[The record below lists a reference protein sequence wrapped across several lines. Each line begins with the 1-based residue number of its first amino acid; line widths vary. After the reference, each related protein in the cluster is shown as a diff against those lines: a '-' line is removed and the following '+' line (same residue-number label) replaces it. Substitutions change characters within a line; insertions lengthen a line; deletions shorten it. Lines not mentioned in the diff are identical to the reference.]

1 MTIARVFLAVVAV
14 LYIALGIWCA
24 VAPETTSA
32 KVGLSRVGEGGRSEF
47 FTVYGGLEV
56 GIGLALLALA
66 ATSGT
71 TMAGVIAC
79 LAIHGGLVLF
89 RSISFALYDAAQGFT
104 LRLAIGE
111 WVIFLLSLGIFV
123 YLSRL
128 SR

>member
-1 MTIARVFLAVVAV
+1 MLVARIFLAVVAV
-14 LYIALGIWCA
+14 LYVCLGIWCA
-24 VAPETTSA
+24 AAPETTSA
-32 KVGLSRVGEGGRSEF
+32 KVGLSRVGEGGKSEF

-71 TMAGVIAC
+71 AMAGLMAC

-89 RSISFALYDAAQGFT
+89 RSISFALYDAAHGFT

-111 WVIFLLSLGIFV
+111 WVIFLVSLGLYFFLRQ
-123 YLSRL
+123 LSR
-128 SR
+128 

>member
-1 MTIARVFLAVVAV
+1 MIVARIFLALVAV
-14 LYIALGIWCA
+14 LYIGLGIWCA
-24 VAPETTSA
+24 VAPEATSA
-32 KVGLSRVGEGGRSEF
+32 KVGLSPVGEGGRSEY

-66 ATSGT
+66 AASGT
-71 TMAGVIAC
+71 TMAGVITC

-111 WVIFLLSLGIFV
+111 WVIFLVSLALYF
-123 YLSRL
+123 YLSRAT
-128 SR
+128 R